1 MGPSLSCSESLW
13 SMMSGYEGE
22 GQFRCIKRGDK
33 VAGVVGVK
41 QEAGDYKEQ

>member
-13 SMMSGYEGE
+13 SMMSGYAGE
-22 GQFRCIKRGDK
+22 SQFRWIKRGDK